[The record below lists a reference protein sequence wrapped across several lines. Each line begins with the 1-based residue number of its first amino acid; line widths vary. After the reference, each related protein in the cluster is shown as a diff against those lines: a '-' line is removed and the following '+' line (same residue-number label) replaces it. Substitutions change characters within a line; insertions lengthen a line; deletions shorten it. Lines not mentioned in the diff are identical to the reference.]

1 MDKEYLIELL
11 AESLSKSFFLPF
23 KEILKLE
30 KIPQSIYMDNFL
42 GTFLLSH
49 ISEYSHILEFS
60 VTLDD
65 KDVEKIIKKAD
76 PDNYEFVLKVI
87 KGELDIWGS
96 DNEETNKGT
105 EIAKKALYLTFRSK
119 FSILLKYDETDE
131 DIVFALK
138 KLHVVKEVLTTAY
151 PDSPIINDMTNDDL
165 AAQAIYHFKIFSYL
179 KDNKEKFKW
188 KPF

>member
-1 MDKEYLIELL
+1 MIEKDYLVELL

-49 ISEYSHILEFS
+49 ISEYSHILELHFS
-60 VTLDD
+60 VKLDT
-65 KDVEKIIKKAD
+65 KDLEKIIKKAD

-87 KGELDIWGS
+87 RGELDIWGS
-96 DNEETNKGT
+96 NNEEAIKGS

-119 FSILLKYDETDE
+119 FSILLKYDENDE
-131 DIVFALK
+131 DIVFAFK
-138 KLHVVKEVLTTAY
+138 KSEVVKEVLRTAY
-151 PDSPIINDMTNDDL
+151 PDSPVIEDMTNDDL
-165 AAQAIYHFKIFSYL
+165 AAQTIYHFKIFSYL
-179 KDNKEKFKW
+179 KENKEKFL
-188 KPF
+188 